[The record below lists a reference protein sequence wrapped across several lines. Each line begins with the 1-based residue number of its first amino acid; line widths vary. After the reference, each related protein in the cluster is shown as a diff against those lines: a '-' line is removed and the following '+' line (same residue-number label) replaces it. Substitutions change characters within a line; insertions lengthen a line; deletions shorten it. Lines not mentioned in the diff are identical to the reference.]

1 MRVLGV
7 TEPPFDKVGTDGR
20 SDGPA
25 HAWIQ
30 SWIEQRMLEGTLV
43 PGDRLPPE
51 SELAARFSVSR
62 MTLRQALAAL
72 EEKLLIQRRRG
83 RWGGT
88 FVREPRVEHDLTG
101 LPGFTEQMQRSAIRP
116 GGVVVSAALIEAPHE
131 VGDALDLSEGAS
143 AFRVVKTRSAND
155 ETVALE
161 DTWLPPAQFPAL
173 LEQDLTGSLY
183 ALMSNNYGHVP
194 AFACEEVEPAMA
206 DERVAQLLGIRPGAL
221 LMQVIRTTET
231 ADGLPIEFAR
241 DLFRADRT
249 RLTMRSQISAA
260 LARGAVLPT
269 G

>member
-7 TEPPFDKVGTDGR
+7 TEPPFDKIEAGGR

-30 SWIEQRMLEGTLV
+30 SWIEQRVLDGTLT

-62 MTLRQALAAL
+62 MTLRQALSAL

-116 GGVVVSAALIEAPHE
+116 GGVVVAAVLVKAPHE
-131 VGDALDLSEGAS
+131 VREALGLREGAS
-143 AFRVVKTRSAND
+143 AFRVVKTRSANG

-161 DTWLPPAQFPAL
+161 DTWLPPASFPAL

-183 ALMSNNYGHVP
+183 ALMSNTYGQVP
-194 AFACEEVEPAMA
+194 AFAREEVEPAVA
-206 DERVAQLLGIRPGAL
+206 DDRVADLLGIRPGAL

-249 RLTMRSQISAA
+249 RLTMRSQISPA
-260 LARGAVLPT
+260 LARGAISPT